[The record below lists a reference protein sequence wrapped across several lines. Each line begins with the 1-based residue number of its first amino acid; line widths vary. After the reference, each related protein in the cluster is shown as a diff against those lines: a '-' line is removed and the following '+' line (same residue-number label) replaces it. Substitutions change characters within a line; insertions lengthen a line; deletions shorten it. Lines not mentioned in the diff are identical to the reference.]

1 VNERIGIEDVL
12 TSILAILEHIKK
24 VENEIVAL
32 TQKSSGILV
41 KEIRTKC
48 DAVSTEVLEAIQLQD
63 IIAQQFSAIAEAIE
77 AMEKYLGIH
86 MHTLRTDNEILNT
99 SIQKLYKKMIDSLDE
114 AQKKQAS
121 FSGHSSVNMEDRDD
135 EIEFF

>member
-1 VNERIGIEDVL
+1 MNERIGIEDVL

>member
-1 VNERIGIEDVL
+1 MNERIGIEDVL

-24 VENEIVAL
+24 VENEIVTL

-48 DAVSTEVLEAIQLQD
+48 NSVSTEVLEAIQLQD

>member
-48 DAVSTEVLEAIQLQD
+48 NTVSTEVLEAIQLQD

-77 AMEKYLGIH
+77 AMERYLGIH

-121 FSGHSSVNMEDRDD
+121 FSGHSSVNIEDRDD